1 MQDVQKNNPQSED
14 PREIHSGTCKTVIP
28 SCDQGNCSTCPD
40 QPSCSSPQILS
51 VAELMDAFNGVSKM
65 SIAHEIVVN
74 QDFHMEQIDF
84 SPDSL
89 ESKIKETMQ
98 NAFWDH
104 LREQLSATPPDY
116 SYVLQLLKEIKEI
129 LLSLLLPRQN
139 RLKNQIEE
147 VMDMEL
153 LKQEADHGALDVSHL
168 STYLL
173 SMMTMLCAPIRDE
186 EIQKLENISD
196 PVQLLREIF
205 HVLGLMKMDMVN
217 FTIQSIRPHL
227 QEHSIQYE
235 RAKFQELLQKMPNF
249 LDHTT
254 KWLTQAAAEVM
265 TPPSNYDLPD
275 QISSSPAD
283 GTMKESCIISPSIV
297 LNQAY
302 MNLLQWDPNNEE
314 FPETVMMDKTRLQE
328 IQCQLN
334 RLTVLASVLLVAN
347 SYCGTKLMNSPQFV
361 HKLKQIIRVLLEE
374 NQSKLE
380 EALLTISDQVLQE
393 IQQAFVDL
401 NLPAL
406 SKESITSLSGQIH
419 SVAKEDNCVRSIIDQ
434 RIRLFLKCC
443 LLRGLQPS
451 LRDLP
456 GGITPIE
463 EELAEIGQKFSALIH
478 HNQQV
483 FGPYYANILK
493 KILLT
498 SQEAEASV
506 DST

>member
-1 MQDVQKNNPQSED
+1 MISNA
-14 PREIHSGTCKTVIP
+14 
-28 SCDQGNCSTCPD
+28 
-40 QPSCSSPQILS
+40 SSPYRKKTFTLHNVASDLRRGSPPQGLS
-51 VAELMDAFNGVSKM
+51 VTELMETVNGVSKM

-74 QDFHMEQIDF
+74 QDFHMEEMAL

-89 ESKIKETMQ
+89 ESKIKETMH

-104 LREQLSATPPDY
+104 LREQLAATPPDY
-116 SYVLQLLKEIKEI
+116 TYALQLLKEIKE
-129 LLSLLLPRQN
+129 S
-139 RLKNQIEE
+139 RLKSQIEE

-168 STYLL
+168 STYIL

-186 EIQKLENISD
+186 EVQKLESISD

-235 RAKFQELLQKMPNF
+235 RAKFQELLQRMPNF

-254 KWLTQAAAEVM
+254 KWLSQAAAEVM
-265 TPPSNYDLPD
+265 TPPPAPYDSPD
-275 QISSSPAD
+275 QITSSPAD
-283 GTMKESCIISPSIV
+283 ETMKDNSIISPSMV
-297 LNQAY
+297 LNQGY
-302 MNLLQWDPNNEE
+302 MNLLHWDSDNEE
-314 FPETVMMDKTRLQE
+314 FPETVMMDRTRLQE

-334 RLTVLASVLLVAN
+334 QLTILASVLLVAN
-347 SYCGTKLMNSPQFV
+347 SYCGPKLLSSPQFV
-361 HKLKQIIRVLLEE
+361 DKLKQIIKVLLEG
-374 NQSKLE
+374 NQSRLD
-380 EALLTISDQVLQE
+380 EALLSISDQVLQE
-393 IQQAFVDL
+393 IQQALVDL

-406 SKESITSLSGQIH
+406 SKDNVASLSGQIH

-443 LLRGLQPS
+443 LIRGVQPS
-451 LRDLP
+451 LRELP

-463 EELAEIGQKFSALIH
+463 EELAEMGQRFACLIH

-483 FGPYYANILK
+483 FGPYYAGILK
-493 KILLT
+493 KVLF
-498 SQEAEASV
+498 SPQESEASM

>member
-1 MQDVQKNNPQSED
+1 MPDVQKNSQSD
-14 PREIHSGTCKTVIP
+14 ITGAQGGACNTAVPAPKREKSSV
-28 SCDQGNCSTCPD
+28 CPD
-40 QPSCSSPQILS
+40 QPACSPPQGLS
-51 VAELMDAFNGVSKM
+51 VTELMETVNGVSKM

-74 QDFHMEQIDF
+74 QDFHMEEMAL

-89 ESKIKETMQ
+89 ESKIKETMH

-104 LREQLSATPPDY
+104 LREQLSAVPPDY
-116 SYVLQLLKEIKEI
+116 TYALQLLKEIKEI

-139 RLKNQIEE
+139 RLKSQIEE

-168 STYLL
+168 STYIL
-173 SMMTMLCAPIRDE
+173 SMMTMLCAPVRDE
-186 EIQKLENISD
+186 EVQKLESISD

-235 RAKFQELLQKMPNF
+235 RAKFQELLQRMPNF

-254 KWLTQAAAEVM
+254 KWLSQAATEVM
-265 TPPSNYDLPD
+265 TPPPPPYDPPE
-275 QISSSPAD
+275 QITSSPAD
-283 GTMKESCIISPSIV
+283 ETMKDNPISPSMV
-297 LNQAY
+297 LNQGY
-302 MNLLQWDPNNEE
+302 MNLLHWDPDNEE
-314 FPETVMMDKTRLQE
+314 FPETVMMDRTRLQE

-334 RLTVLASVLLVAN
+334 QLTILASVLLVAN
-347 SYCGTKLMNSPQFV
+347 SYCGPKLLGSPQFV
-361 HKLKQIIRVLLEE
+361 DRLKQIIKVLLEG
-374 NQSKLE
+374 NQSRLN
-380 EALLTISDQVLQE
+380 EALLSISDQVLQE
-393 IQQAFVDL
+393 IQQALVDL

-406 SKESITSLSGQIH
+406 SKENAASLSGQIH

-443 LLRGLQPS
+443 LIRGVQPS

-463 EELAEIGQKFSALIH
+463 EELAEMGQRFSCLIH

-483 FGPYYANILK
+483 FGPYYAGILK
-493 KILLT
+493 KVLY
-498 SQEAEASV
+498 SPQESEASV
-506 DST
+506 DSI